1 MLANENAAEM
11 VNYFPELDKINEVLA
26 EIIDFNFSDSPM
38 KKWLLPYFFP
48 EKPGKRLRPL
58 ISLYSFEISSGIK
71 SDDKLVFELSCSS
84 ELIHNATL
92 IIDDVYDKD
101 FRRRGDDAFHV
112 SHGTFSAMATA
123 HYLASVSSKVIS
135 EARNFDMIHAH
146 IDMQTALSRTLI
158 LSRRLEE
165 PPLIDEAFFFKLL
178 DYKTVSIFRYSAK
191 IGSLHG
197 VSTNNSISE
206 EDGKEIVQ
214 KISGVGTDFGIAYQL
229 RDDVLAIIG
238 SSKVL
243 GKPIDSDIV
252 NRIQTLI
259 VLESIRLG
267 SESEKKTLIDY
278 YINKSETITP
288 DEIRATL
295 INTGGV
301 DSVIKKCVFH
311 RDRAIETLM
320 TFPDS
325 TAKERYILLLKKVSF
340 EGLR

>member
-1 MLANENAAEM
+1 MLANENAVEM
-11 VNYFPELDKINEVLA
+11 VNYFPEIDKINEVLA
-26 EIIDFNFSDSPM
+26 EIIDFNYSNSPM
-38 KKWLLPYFFP
+38 KNWLLPYFFP
-48 EKPGKRLRPL
+48 GKPGKRLRPL
-58 ISLYSFEISSGIK
+58 ISLYSFEMSSGLK
-71 SDDKLVFELSCSS
+71 SDDKFVFELSCSS

-101 FRRRGDDAFHV
+101 FRRRGDDSFHV

-123 HYLASVSSKVIS
+123 HNLSSVSATIIA
-135 EARNFDMIHAH
+135 EAHCFDMISAH
-146 IDMQTALSRTLI
+146 IEMQTALSNTLI

-165 PPLIDEAFFFKLL
+165 APLVDETFFLKLL
-178 DYKTVSIFRYSAK
+178 DYKTVSLFRYSAK
-191 IGSLHG
+191 IGSIHG
-197 VSTNNSISE
+197 VTVKSSLAK

-214 KISGVGTDFGIAYQL
+214 KMSDVGTDFGIAYQL

-288 DEIRATL
+288 EEIRTIL
-295 INTGGV
+295 INSGGV
-301 DSVIKKCVFH
+301 DSVIKKSVFH
-311 RDRAIETLM
+311 RERAIETLM

-325 TAKERYILLLKKVSF
+325 TAKKRYIMLLRKVSF